1 MTKSTS
7 QAGNRADHGDQFRE
21 LLDLLGIDAHERI
34 AICSQPVGGKF
45 NGNTV
50 PVNRS
55 DSEKLALSTPYVEKR
70 DVWFGV
76 NPVALPSGYLGRG
89 TDDHVTRAVAL
100 FADIDIKATGVDN
113 IDTADTVARAISEA
127 LGQLPAAVVF
137 SGHGG
142 HVYWTLDPEDWTLDT
157 AAKRKAAMAVYARF
171 HRLCEDIAGKH
182 GGSVDKVSQLS
193 RILRVPGTFN
203 RKDPGDPILAD
214 LRVQPYG
221 ASGPLSFREVFEA
234 LDSYGVPE
242 LPEDREHPGEA
253 VCAPE
258 EWTFGEQTTA
268 YLGTM
273 IDRWRTDTPRSGVNR
288 HSWLVSQSVRLACAH
303 RLGRITADDHD
314 KAAQVLAAR
323 FTELLET
330 YGDPRKPTPGEV
342 AGALAWGAQRAA
354 SMSDDRAG
362 EEIGG
367 GDLSPEVIDLTNYG
381 DTAAEP
387 TPEQRVDGVKAAK
400 ANLAAVMT
408 RNIDLFS
415 GTEVLTKLAAFAEAR
430 KVGRWTLVGGVMVRT
445 VAALHPSV
453 VLPATIGGEVSLN
466 LLLAQC
472 GVPGSGKG
480 ASDNAVSDAT
490 VMMFDNYTAPRLP
503 LLPIGTGEGINRA
516 YAHCVPV
523 PGERRSETVFHSRHA
538 LFSIRDIVTLEK
550 LADRAGATII
560 GELLKAYMGEELGF
574 TNAGRETNVVL
585 PQHSYR
591 LGLLMGVQP
600 DRASILL
607 DAVARGN
614 GLTHRILA
622 LPVTDLRQRSGRP
635 ETGTPVTLKLPGD
648 LHRDPFSDDMTLLP
662 LDVPIAIAEALIEG
676 QNAKNLDVFGESDN
690 TPLSGHRGLSRLKLA
705 STLGLMHGSTSA
717 GGGFWEMAERFTE
730 VSDAMMAAMVAASQH
745 SEAIVAG
752 EQGRRDGHR
761 RTAADDTIRMLAV
774 DRVRERVLTV
784 LRQQT
789 DWMPHSGLANAVSR
803 PQRGYL
809 ADALPGLLRDGR
821 IESESGEYSGKT
833 VVRYRIAAAAA

>member
-1 MTKSTS
+1 M
-7 QAGNRADHGDQFRE
+7 AHNAARANGPADNGTPFGE
-21 LLDLLGIDAHERI
+21 LLELLNYRDGETLAVCWQHPQHRTHFASRFTTPAGAAAEVSRHAADA
-34 AICSQPVGGKF
+34 
-45 NGNTV
+45 
-50 PVNRS
+50 
-55 DSEKLALSTPYVEKR
+55 
-70 DVWFGV
+70 DVWFSV
-76 NPVALPSGYLGRG
+76 NPIRKPRGGGRG
-89 TDDHVTRAVAL
+89 TDGDVTRCAAL
-100 FADIDIKATGVDN
+100 FVDIDVKPGGVTDGE
-113 IDTADTVARAISEA
+113 TAEAITDDLAKA
-127 LGQLPAAVVF
+127 LGQRPIAVVTT
-137 SGHGG
+137 GHGW
-142 HVYWTLDPEDWTLDT
+142 HIYWATDDGPEWVLDT
-157 AAKRKAAMAVYARF
+157 SEKRTAARALYRRVDRLARTVAKD
-171 HRLCEDIAGKH
+171 RGC
-182 GGSVDKVSQLS
+182 SVDNVGQLN
-193 RILRVPGTFN
+193 RVLRVPGTVN
-203 RKDPGDPILAD
+203 RKADPIPVTLTTEY
-214 LRVQPYG
+214 PYG
-221 ASGPLSFREVFEA
+221 GGGPVSFSGV
-234 LDSYGVPE
+234 LDVLDERDVPE
-242 LPEDREHPGEA
+242 LAEDREQFGEVISDPSGWRFGEA
-253 VCAPE
+253 THPYVA
-258 EWTFGEQTTA
+258 A
-268 YLGTM
+268 M
-273 IDRWRTDTPRSGVNR
+273 IAGWRDDLPGNR
-288 HSWLVSQSVRLACAH
+288 HPWLVSQATRLACAH
-303 RLGRITADDHD
+303 RLGLITAADH
-314 KAAQVLAAR
+314 AHAVEALAAR
-323 FTELLET
+323 FDWLLAHHGT
-330 YGDPRKPTPGEV
+330 PRKADHGD
-342 AGALAWGAQRAA
+342 AAAFAWGKQRAA
-354 SMSDDRAG
+354 SFTDERAAA
-362 EEIGG
+362 
-367 GDLSPEVIDLTNYG
+367 DLGVDLDAVPLSLEAIDLTTYG

-387 TPEQRVDGVKAAK
+387 TPEQRDDAVKAAK
-400 ANLAAVMT
+400 ADLAAVMT
-408 RNIDLFS
+408 RNLDLF
-415 GTEVLTKLAAFAEAR
+415 GETEVLAGLAAFAEAR

-445 VAALHPSV
+445 VAALHPSI

-480 ASDNAVSDAT
+480 ASDNAVSDAA

-516 YAHCVPV
+516 YAHGVPV
-523 PGERRSETVFHSRHA
+523 PGERRSETVFHARHA

-600 DRASILL
+600 DCASILL

-635 ETGTPVTLKLPGD
+635 ETGTPVTLTLPGD

-662 LDVPIAIAEALIEG
+662 LDVPTAIAEALIEG

-717 GGGFWEMAERFTE
+717 VGFWEMAERFTE

-761 RTAADDTIRMLAV
+761 RTAADDTIRLVML

-789 DWMPHSGLANAVSR
+789 DWMPHSGLANAVSKK
-803 PQRGYL
+803 QRDYL
-809 ADALPGLLRDGR
+809 TDALGGLLRDGR
-821 IESESGEYSGKT
+821 IEAESGEYKGQT